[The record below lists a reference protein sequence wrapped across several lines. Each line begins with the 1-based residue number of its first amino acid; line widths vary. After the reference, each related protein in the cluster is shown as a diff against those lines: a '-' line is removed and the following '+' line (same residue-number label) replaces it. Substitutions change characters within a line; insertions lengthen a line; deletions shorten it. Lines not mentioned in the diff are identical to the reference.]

1 MGQPADGWF
10 ERDGVDLHFLEWN
23 REAGHEASAVLL
35 LHGLSSNAHYWDRLA
50 SRLTQMRLVALDQR
64 AHGLTGR
71 EPHAPRLP
79 EGLAMEELV
88 GDAVAVI
95 RERELARPLVV
106 GHSWGATVGLEL
118 AGRHSDLVSG
128 LVFID
133 GPIQSAANLFSWEEA
148 QGFMQPPLPRYST
161 FAEAVADSRRDFDGA
176 WAEDLEPF
184 VLSRLMQ
191 SGTEFVLTLT
201 SEARLELLRGLYDS
215 PVDQLWDDL
224 ESPAL
229 AMLARGGPSRMAD
242 SRAAGA
248 RRLAA
253 SNPSVRVRWFDTP
266 HDIPL
271 FAPDEVA
278 EEVRRV
284 AAEARPVGSEAAV
297 GNELEG

>member
-1 MGQPADGWF
+1 VGQPADGWF

-284 AAEARPVGSEAAV
+284 AAEARPAGSEAAV
-297 GNELEG
+297 GDELEG

>member
-1 MGQPADGWF
+1 VGRPADGWL
-10 ERDGVDLHFLEWN
+10 ERDGVDLHILEWN
-23 REAGHEASAVLL
+23 GEAGAGAPAALL

-50 SRLTQMRLVALDQR
+50 SRLADIRLIALDQR

-79 EGLAMEELV
+79 EGLAMDELV
-88 GDAVAVI
+88 ADAAAVI
-95 RERELARPLVV
+95 RERELGRPLVV
-106 GHSWGATVGLEL
+106 GHSWGATVGLEV
-118 AGRHSDLVSG
+118 AGRHPDLISG

-133 GPIQSAANLFSWEEA
+133 GPIQSAANLFSWAEA
-148 QGFMQPPLPRYST
+148 QTFMQPPLPRYST
-161 FAEAVADSRRDFDGA
+161 FAEAVTDSRRDFDGA

-184 VLSRLMQ
+184 VWSRLVQ

-224 ESPAL
+224 GLPAL

-242 SRAAGA
+242 SRAAGV

-253 SNPSVRVRWFDTP
+253 SNPRVRVRWFDTP

-271 FAPDEVA
+271 FAPDDIA
-278 EEVRRV
+278 EEIRRV
-284 AAEARPVGSEAAV
+284 VTDARAVASEAAV
-297 GNELEG
+297 GKELQG